1 MKSLARFLTEAA
13 ASKSLAVQ
21 QATRLGYTSDGHG
34 GWYDKQGEFVAKTE
48 GGKLKLYNK
57 NQRIGKR
64 DPDQERSQQ
73 SERPVGTQTKT
84 PAQAEKQAQAQA
96 PGQTQSD
103 SAQEEPAGPESTDDL
118 GVLTVSFG
126 RFNPPTIGHQKLM
139 NKAKTVAGKE
149 GTYKIYPSRRQDK
162 NKNPLDPDTKIAA
175 MRLMFSDH
183 GERIQNDAGV
193 RTIFDVLQKANEE
206 GYTSIKLVAGSDRVK
221 EFEKLANE
229 FNGQLYDF
237 EEIDVI
243 SAGDRDPDGDGV
255 EGMSSSKLRLAAK
268 ENDFP
273 MFQTGIPKSVRDQP
287 STEQLFK
294 TLQVALKVNKKTVG
308 GKKVGGKK
316 KEQKESYDLWQI
328 APKLDLR
335 NLREN
340 YMNKA
345 IFKVGDLIENLNTGL
360 VGKVIRRGTN
370 YLICVTENDIM
381 FKSWIYDLA
390 EYTEKKMERRMR
402 DKTHP
407 NTLVGTGGYR
417 KNALAATPGQGKIRN
432 FNIEEFINKYRKN
445 K

>member
-1 MKSLARFLTEAA
+1 MKSLARFLKEAA

-34 GWYDKQGEFVAKTE
+34 GWYDKNGEFVAKTE

-57 NQRIGKR
+57 NQRIGKQ
-64 DPDQERSQQ
+64 DPPQDRSPQ
-73 SERPVGTQTKT
+73 SERPVATQAKT
-84 PAQAEKQAQAQA
+84 PAQAQA
-96 PGQTQSD
+96 QTQSAPD
-103 SAQEEPAGPESTDDL
+103 QENAEADVEDL
-118 GVLTVSFG
+118 GSLTVSFG

-139 NKAKTVAGKE
+139 NKARTVAGEE

-221 EFEKLANE
+221 EFEKLAND

-294 TLQVALKVNKKTVG
+294 TLQVALKVNKKTA
-308 GKKVGGKK
+308 GGKK

-432 FNIEEFINKYRKN
+432 FNIEEFLNKYRKN